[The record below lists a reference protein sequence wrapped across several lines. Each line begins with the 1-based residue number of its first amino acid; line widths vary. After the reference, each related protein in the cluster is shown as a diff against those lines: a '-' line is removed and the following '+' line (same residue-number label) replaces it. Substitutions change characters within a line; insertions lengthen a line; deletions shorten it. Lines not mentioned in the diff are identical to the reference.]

1 MKVISQR
8 EFDRNPA
15 EVLEALETGE
25 ALRVTGREGEVIELH
40 PRTDGRP
47 WTAEELVER
56 HKRLPQ
62 VDFAQMRA
70 EIDEVFGVDR
80 IDDDPWERSRG

>member
-15 EVLEALETGE
+15 QVLEALEAGE
-25 ALRVTGREGEVIELH
+25 ALRVTGRDGEIIELH
-40 PRTDGRP
+40 RRADGRP

-56 HKRLPQ
+56 HKRLPR
-62 VDFAQMRA
+62 VDFARMRA
-70 EIDEVFGVDR
+70 EIDELFGVDR
-80 IDDDPWERSRG
+80 IDDDPWQRSRG